1 MLNSSMFRISRSL
14 LPPLSSAPCDMLCAV
29 IKEAQADRMFSSH
42 RHVVL
47 RKAPHSVSFLIA
59 FHLVF
64 LPHAVIALQGVTRIK
79 FLTDGVLLREMMED
93 PLLSKYRCGDIL
105 QRLKRIPCYPRTAAE
120 GPARAAAR

>member
-1 MLNSSMFRISRSL
+1 
-14 LPPLSSAPCDMLCAV
+14 MLCAV
-29 IKEAQADRMFSSH
+29 IKEEQAGRMLSYH
-42 RHVVL
+42 RHAVL